1 MDRISTDYPQ
11 LIGKGIY
18 GVSEA
23 TRLTGVPSG
32 CIRRW
37 LNGYRYKTISGHRS
51 AAPVFERELPLVD
64 GELAL
69 SFLDL
74 IEVRIVNS
82 LRKQNFSWKLIRLAV
97 HHAREVFK
105 LEHPFATKSFKTD
118 GRRIFADLRK
128 SRGERPLIDLVD
140 NQFAFRSLVEPN
152 LRDLDFDS
160 HQKAVRWWPLGAR
173 HRVLLDPQRNFGQ
186 PVVPEGVPTFVL
198 WQASRHGESIET
210 VAKWYKVE
218 TRAVKDAVEFER
230 KLAA

>member
-1 MDRISTDYPQ
+1 MSTDRPRF
-11 LIGKGIY
+11 IGKGIY
-18 GVSEA
+18 GVPEA
-23 TRLTGVPSG
+23 SRLTGVPRA

-37 LNGYRYKTISGHRS
+37 LNGYHYETSRGPKS
-51 AAPVFERELPLVD
+51 AAPVFERELPLIE

-74 IEVRIVNS
+74 IEVRVVNS
-82 LRKQNFSWKLIRLAV
+82 LREQNFSWKLIRLAEQ
-97 HHAREVFK
+97 HAREVFS
-105 LEHPFATKSFKTD
+105 LDHPFATKTFKTD
-118 GRRIFADLRK
+118 GKRIFADLRK

-160 HQKAVRWWPLGAR
+160 HLKAVRWWPLGIR

-186 PVVPEGVPTFVL
+186 PIVPEGVPTSVI
-198 WQASRHGESIET
+198 WQASRHGDSLET
-210 VAKWYKVE
+210 VAKWYEVDA
-218 TRAVKDAVEFER
+218 RAVKDAVEFER